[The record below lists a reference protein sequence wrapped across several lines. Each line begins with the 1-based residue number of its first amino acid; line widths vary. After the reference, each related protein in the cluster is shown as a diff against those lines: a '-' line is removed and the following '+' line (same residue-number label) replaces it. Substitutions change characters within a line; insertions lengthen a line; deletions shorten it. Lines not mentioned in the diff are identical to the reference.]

1 MGVEPSG
8 KKTEVRRTRL
18 LELVAERY
26 ARSRPNRTY
35 DILLS
40 SLRQRLWEKQKLER
54 EINELNA
61 ELEAELQRENRR
73 PEFT

>member
-1 MGVEPSG
+1 MDAGTG
-8 KKTEVRRTRL
+8 GEVWRTRL
-18 LELVAERY
+18 LEFVAEQY

-35 DILLS
+35 EILLS

-54 EINELNA
+54 EINELTA